1 MEVNG
6 HSHTAANLPQERTP
20 VPIEVEAGWASDV
33 VWMVLSDWNAISNPS
48 RP

>member
-6 HSHTAANLPQERTP
+6 QSHTAANLAQERTP
-20 VPIEVEAGWASDV
+20 VPIEAEAGWASDV
-33 VWMVLSDWNAISNPS
+33 VLIVLSDWDVDSSPF